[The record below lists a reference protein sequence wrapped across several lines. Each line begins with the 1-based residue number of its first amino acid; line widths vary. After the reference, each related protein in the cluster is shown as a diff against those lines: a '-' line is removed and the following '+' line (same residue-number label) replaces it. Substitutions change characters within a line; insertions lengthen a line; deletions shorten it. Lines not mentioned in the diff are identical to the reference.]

1 MLRKPSIGTEEKT
14 KRQLKVLFVSK
25 HDACR
30 GPMAESIFESIVDKN
45 ALKPYARFLWQT
57 QSAGLVRYLPG
68 NLPEQL
74 ALRVL
79 AENNLSSVH
88 GCRQVSSRDLEVIFL
103 CFPPSHQTI
112 VAIY

>member
-1 MLRKPSIGTEEKT
+1 MLKPKGFGSKDDKKVKE
-14 KRQLKVLFVSK
+14 LKVLFVSK

-30 GPMAESIFESIVDKN
+30 GPMAESILESISERH
-45 ALKPYARFLWQT
+45 AMKPYARFIYRT
-57 QSAGLVRYLPG
+57 QSAGLVRYIPG

-88 GCRQVSSRDLEVIFL
+88 GCRQVSSRDLEFIFPL
-103 CFPPSHQTI
+103 QSLQFI
-112 VAIY
+112 DI